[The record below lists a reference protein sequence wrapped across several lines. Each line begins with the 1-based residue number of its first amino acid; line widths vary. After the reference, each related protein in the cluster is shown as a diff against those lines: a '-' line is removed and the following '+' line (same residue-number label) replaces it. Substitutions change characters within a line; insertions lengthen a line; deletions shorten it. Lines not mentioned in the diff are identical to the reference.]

1 MRAAALLVLRT
12 PQAVGLISGSQ
23 SFGTTMSKMS
33 RNEYRWHSFSISLF
47 LLFEEKNSYM
57 NLIHRIIPLQMNNE

>member
-12 PQAVGLISGSQ
+12 PQAVGLISASQ

-33 RNEYRWHSFSISLF
+33 RNEYRCPSFFISMF
-47 LLFEEKNSYM
+47 LLFEEKKFP
-57 NLIHRIIPLQMNNE
+57 I